1 MDRLLLVSLLMGV
14 ESSSGA
20 ADLEATV
27 TWPGAEVAARLDHCR
42 HVDGLPVLV
51 SELLPLAVLQT
62 A

>member
-1 MDRLLLVSLLMGV
+1 MGV